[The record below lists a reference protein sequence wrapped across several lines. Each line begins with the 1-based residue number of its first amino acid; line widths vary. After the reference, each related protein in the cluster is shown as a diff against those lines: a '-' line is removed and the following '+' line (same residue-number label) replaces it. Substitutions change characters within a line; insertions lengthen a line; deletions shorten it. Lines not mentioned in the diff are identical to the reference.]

1 MNERVSTVARV
12 DRARAEIARADPH
25 VSSSLG
31 ESPVQYGIARFSLTG
46 SLESA
51 RPIRPRSQINDK
63 YNGRRSR
70 FLV

>member
-31 ESPVQYGIARFSLTG
+31 ESPVQYGSIARFSLTG

-51 RPIRPRSQINDK
+51 AVPDK
-63 YNGRRSR
+63 
-70 FLV
+70 